1 MARNR
6 RSNRVGNDDGKPAI
20 RLANFAQD
28 GHLFGDV
35 VSPIC
40 GKRGRDSGIL
50 IDVIHEKNNE
60 IEGEA
65 RAKNVPR
72 LESLFLPKIPA

>member
-6 RSNRVGNDDGKPAI
+6 RSNLVGNDDGKPAI

-28 GHLFGDV
+28 GHLIGDV
-35 VSPIC
+35 VLPIC

-50 IDVIHEKNNE
+50 V
-60 IEGEA
+60 A
-65 RAKNVPR
+65 LTQV
-72 LESLFLPKIPA
+72 